1 MLINLRSIPWET
13 EWRRKKH
20 RPCKVPRA
28 LVLPCARDADE
39 NMNGGN
45 NTHISIIATI
55 YYIYIYLPK
64 KHTCIYIYVYTYICI
79 YTYIYIY
86 IYIYIIMKTSS
97 WNGDHTTGQL
107 YRPWFCTVTDLLF
120 LNSNL
125 AAAADASLCHEENLY
140 NYVYIYIHTLIF
152 ILWFY
157 VYCLGISCL
166 ALSIESYVY
175 KVYASLRS
183 IIFWTIPKTP
193 GWWFYPSWKIL
204 VNGKDYPIYYG
215 KYKMFETTNQTRC
228 PFVVRMLNPGWLD
241 WRVDPDNF
249 PK

>member
-1 MLINLRSIPWET
+1 MVITPQGSCIGPDFAQWQISSFWIQTWPQQQMLRCAM
-13 EWRRKKH
+13 RK
-20 RPCKVPRA
+20 
-28 LVLPCARDADE
+28 
-39 NMNGGN
+39 
-45 NTHISIIATI
+45 TYIIM
-55 YYIYIYLPK
+55 
-64 KHTCIYIYVYTYICI
+64 CIYIY
-79 YTYIYIY
+79 
-86 IYIYIIMKTSS
+86 
-97 WNGDHTTGQL
+97 
-107 YRPWFCTVTDLLF
+107 
-120 LNSNL
+120 
-125 AAAADASLCHEENLY
+125 
-140 NYVYIYIHTLIF
+140 TLIF